1 MENWALFPI
10 IVVGLAL
17 IAVLV
22 LAANLTVKK
31 LVGIAAYFNLSSTFM
46 GMTVVSLATSIPE
59 ITAHVTASTNILR
72 GTLDFQIGSAIVVG
86 SNIGSDVVQQTL
98 ILGLVVL
105 LTGTMTFKRYFMWK
119 SMGPMIAS
127 STICFLLGLDGIFS
141 RWDGIFLFGLFILYS
156 LYLYFDERRFYQAED
171 NIPMSEEIS
180 DSIPKTKKQLLI
192 DTGISIFLLAITVLA
207 ASQVL
212 ALTEVV
218 VNRTNISGSLIG
230 VVTLGVASALPEL
243 TTALAGIRQK
253 EHGISLGTLVGS
265 NITNPLVGIGGGAII
280 STYAVPN
287 PLIWWDLPW
296 ATITGI
302 ILWLIIYF
310 RKGKLGKV
318 DAFYLMGMYFVFL
331 ILRAVL
337 FKVDF

>member
-1 MENWALFPI
+1 
-10 IVVGLAL
+10 
-17 IAVLV
+17 
-22 LAANLTVKK
+22 
-31 LVGIAAYFNLSSTFM
+31 
-46 GMTVVSLATSIPE
+46 
-59 ITAHVTASTNILR
+59 
-72 GTLDFQIGSAIVVG
+72 
-86 SNIGSDVVQQTL
+86 
-98 ILGLVVL
+98 
-105 LTGTMTFKRYFMWK
+105 
-119 SMGPMIAS
+119 
-127 STICFLLGLDGIFS
+127 
-141 RWDGIFLFGLFILYS
+141 
-156 LYLYFDERRFYQAED
+156 
-171 NIPMSEEIS
+171 
-180 DSIPKTKKQLLI
+180 
-192 DTGISIFLLAITVLA
+192 
-207 ASQVL
+207 
-212 ALTEVV
+212 
-218 VNRTNISGSLIG
+218 
-230 VVTLGVASALPEL
+230 
-243 TTALAGIRQK
+243 LAGIRQK